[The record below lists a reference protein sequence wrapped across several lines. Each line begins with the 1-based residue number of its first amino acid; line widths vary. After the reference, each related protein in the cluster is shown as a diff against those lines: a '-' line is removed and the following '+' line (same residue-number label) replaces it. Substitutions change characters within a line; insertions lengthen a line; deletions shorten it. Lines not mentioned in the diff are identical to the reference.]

1 MVPETRTKRG
11 VPGRPLGDDLC
22 SKSLRI
28 KIHLVALIIRRV
40 RRKEN
45 QAASGTTEC
54 GLLFLTTRLLTSM
67 KLVCFTAP
75 A

>member
-22 SKSLRI
+22 SKSLTW
-28 KIHLVALIIRRV
+28 LS

-45 QAASGTTEC
+45 QAAPGTTEC
-54 GLLFLTTRLLTSM
+54 GLLFLTTRR
-67 KLVCFTAP
+67 
-75 A
+75 